1 VYDSYRNIRVYFACC
16 RSLKCHFCEGTDAE
30 RRSHWDHD
38 RSCGDIKGI
47 WGRSGLLHLFWT
59 ILPTVVWRIGLGVVR
74 SIILPSVNLLGL
86 AVQFCTITKKVNFMF
101 NLSFNLQVTLI
112 KNESSVSKKVDVPET
127 EVQVDR
133 NKKSE
138 TKTTLVDWMK
148 LVSILYYVI
157 RFGWWILTLIIS

>member
-1 VYDSYRNIRVYFACC
+1 
-16 RSLKCHFCEGTDAE
+16 
-30 RRSHWDHD
+30 
-38 RSCGDIKGI
+38 
-47 WGRSGLLHLFWT
+47 
-59 ILPTVVWRIGLGVVR
+59 
-74 SIILPSVNLLGL
+74 
-86 AVQFCTITKKVNFMF
+86 MF